1 MLFQRFVQSS
11 RGSRRKAKKKF
22 KMFFSSF
29 RNPRLFCTNYLKARQ
44 I

>member
-22 KMFFSSF
+22 KIFNFFLHFVTIAISAQ
-29 RNPRLFCTNYLKARQ
+29 T